1 MVARKPPGQRALSQA
16 EKDLWTH
23 VTKDVTPSDADNTTF
38 VAALE
43 QPSDHKMGIK
53 KRSPKVRAKLP
64 PPELPELNGSPGPS
78 SPPSLSPGQTDMM
91 DKRTARRLKRGQLGI
106 DARLD
111 LHGHVQATAHRA
123 LESFLERSFYEGHR
137 TVLVITGKG
146 NRGTGQVGVLKE
158 AVPRWLNQMPI
169 RDWVTGFSYAAVKD
183 GGDGALYIRIKRR
196 R

>member
-1 MVARKPPGQRALSQA
+1 MVAKKPPGQRALSAA

-23 VTKDVTPSDADNTTF
+23 VTQDVTPSTSENATF
-38 VAALE
+38 AAALE
-43 QPSDHKMGIK
+43 QLFNVNETVV
-53 KRSPKVRAKLP
+53 KRPPRIRASMTPPEVSSSP
-64 PPELPELNGSPGPS
+64 PPL
-78 SPPSLSPGQTDMM
+78 SPPSLAPGKMDMM
-91 DKRTARRLKRGQLGI
+91 DKRTARRLKRGQLAI
-106 DARLD
+106 DGRLD

-123 LESFLERSFYEGHR
+123 LESFLERSFYEAHR

-146 NRGTGQVGVLKE
+146 NRGTGQVGILKE

>member
-1 MVARKPPGQRALSQA
+1 MVAKKPPGQRALSKA

-23 VTKDVTPSDADNTTF
+23 VTKDITRSTIDDTTF

-43 QPSDHKMGIK
+43 QLSDHNEPNK
-53 KRSPKVRAKLP
+53 KRSPQIRANLTP
-64 PPELPELNGSPGPS
+64 SEPTSPLRPIT
-78 SPPSLSPGQTDMM
+78 PPSLTPGQTDMM

-123 LESFLERSFYEGHR
+123 LESFLERSFYEDHR

-169 RDWVTGFSYAAVKD
+169 REWVTGFSYAAVKD

>member
-1 MVARKPPGQRALSQA
+1 MAGKKPPGQRALSQA

-23 VTKDVTPSDADNTTF
+23 VTKDVTPANADNAKF

-43 QPSDHKMGIK
+43 QISDDQSATK
-53 KRSPKVRAKLP
+53 KRSPKIRAKLP
-64 PPELPELNGSPGPS
+64 PRELPELNVPQRPP
-78 SPPSLSPGQTDMM
+78 SPPSLAPGQTDMM

-146 NRGTGQVGVLKE
+146 KRGTGQIGVLKE

-169 RDWVTGFSYAAVKD
+169 RDWVTGFSFAAVKD

>member
-1 MVARKPPGQRALSQA
+1 MVAKKPPRQRALSQA

-23 VTKDVTPSDADNTTF
+23 VTKDVTPSDTENATF
-38 VAALE
+38 AAALE
-43 QPSDHKMGIK
+43 QLSVHSVSSRKG
-53 KRSPKVRAKLP
+53 SPKIRPKLP
-64 PPELPELNGSPGPS
+64 QAELSVPPKPP
-78 SPPSLSPGQTDMM
+78 SPPSLTPGKTDMM

-146 NRGTGQVGVLKE
+146 KRGAGQMGVLKE

>member
-1 MVARKPPGQRALSQA
+1 MAAKKPPGQRALSEA

-23 VTKDVTPSDADNTTF
+23 VTKDVTRSAIDNPTF
-38 VAALE
+38 VATLE
-43 QPSDHKMGIK
+43 QLSNGNETVK
-53 KRSPKVRAKLP
+53 KRPPRVRAALTPTEITP
-64 PPELPELNGSPGPS
+64 PPRPS
-78 SPPSLSPGQTDMM
+78 SPPALEPGKTEMM

-123 LESFLERSFYEGHR
+123 LESFLERSFYDGHR

-158 AVPRWLNQMPI
+158 AVPQWLNQMPI

>member
-1 MVARKPPGQRALSQA
+1 MAAKKPPGQRALSEA

-23 VTKDVTPSDADNTTF
+23 VTKDVTRSTIDDTTF
-38 VAALE
+38 VTALE
-43 QPSDHKMGIK
+43 QLADNLPGPKKGPS
-53 KRSPKVRAKLP
+53 KVRAKLP
-64 PPELPELNGSPGPS
+64 QPELSITPRSP
-78 SPPSLSPGQTDMM
+78 SPPSLTPGKTDMM

-123 LESFLERSFYEGHR
+123 LEAFLERSFYEGHR

-169 RDWVTGFSYAAVKD
+169 REWVTGFSYAAVKD

>member
-1 MVARKPPGQRALSQA
+1 MAGKKPPGQRALSEA

-23 VTKDVTPSDADNTTF
+23 VTRDVTPSTDKNSSFMAQMEQFRDSNETAKKPSTRKRGPFVPPNT
-38 VAALE
+38 VQPPLPSGPAAL
-43 QPSDHKMGIK
+43 
-53 KRSPKVRAKLP
+53 A
-64 PPELPELNGSPGPS
+64 
-78 SPPSLSPGQTDMM
+78 PGQTDMM

-123 LESFLERSFYEGHR
+123 LENFIQDSFHAGHR

-158 AVPRWLNQMPI
+158 AVPKWLNQMPL
-169 RDWVTGFSYAAVKD
+169 RQWVTGFSYAAIKD

>member
-1 MVARKPPGQRALSQA
+1 
-16 EKDLWTH
+16 
-23 VTKDVTPSDADNTTF
+23 
-38 VAALE
+38 
-43 QPSDHKMGIK
+43 
-53 KRSPKVRAKLP
+53 
-64 PPELPELNGSPGPS
+64 
-78 SPPSLSPGQTDMM
+78 M

-123 LESFLERSFYEGHR
+123 LETFLERSFHDGHR

-158 AVPRWLNQMPI
+158 AVPRWLNQAPI

>member
-1 MVARKPPGQRALSQA
+1 MAAKKPPGQRALSKA

-23 VTKDVTPSDADNTTF
+23 VTKDITRSTIDDAPF

-43 QPSDHKMGIK
+43 QLTDYVEPAK
-53 KRSPKVRAKLP
+53 KRSPRIRTTIAPVELTP
-64 PPELPELNGSPGPS
+64 PPRPA
-78 SPPSLSPGQTDMM
+78 SPPALAPGQMDMM

-123 LESFLERSFYEGHR
+123 LESFLERSFYDGDR

-158 AVPRWLNQMPI
+158 AVPRWLNQAPI

-183 GGDGALYIRIKRR
+183 GGDGALYIRIKRQR
-196 R
+196 

>member
-1 MVARKPPGQRALSQA
+1 MAGKKPPGQRALSEA
-16 EKDLWTH
+16 ERELWTH
-23 VTKDVTPSDADNTTF
+23 VTRDVTPTASDHATFATQIEQFSDDSDAAQKPLTRKRRSLVPPATMPTP
-38 VAALE
+38 VPTGPPAL
-43 QPSDHKMGIK
+43 
-53 KRSPKVRAKLP
+53 V
-64 PPELPELNGSPGPS
+64 PGK
-78 SPPSLSPGQTDMM
+78 TNMM

-123 LESFLERSFYEGHR
+123 LETFLENSFYAGHR

-158 AVPRWLNQMPI
+158 AVPKWLNQSPI
-169 RDWVTGFSYAAVKD
+169 RQWVTGFSYAAIKD

>member
-1 MVARKPPGQRALSQA
+1 MAARKPPGQRALSEA
-16 EKDLWTH
+16 EKDLWTQVTQDVKPINVSEPPPMTDLVQSLNEQET
-23 VTKDVTPSDADNTTF
+23 VTKRTARKRRPVVSSAPTNTPMPSGPP
-38 VAALE
+38 AL
-43 QPSDHKMGIK
+43 
-53 KRSPKVRAKLP
+53 V
-64 PPELPELNGSPGPS
+64 
-78 SPPSLSPGQTDMM
+78 PGQTDMM

-111 LHGHVQATAHRA
+111 LHGHVQATAHR
-123 LESFLERSFYEGHR
+123 SLERFIEDSFHQGHR

-183 GGDGALYIRIKRR
+183 GGDGALYVRIKRR

>member
-1 MVARKPPGQRALSQA
+1 MAAKKPPGQRALSKA

-23 VTKDVTPSDADNTTF
+23 VTKDITRSNIPDTTF

-43 QPSDHKMGIK
+43 QLSDNSEPPK
-53 KRSPKVRAKLP
+53 KRHPRIRTSLP
-64 PPELPELNGSPGPS
+64 PAQTAAP
-78 SPPSLSPGQTDMM
+78 SPPSPPALMPGQTDMM

-123 LESFLERSFYEGHR
+123 LESFLEHSFYEGHR

-158 AVPRWLNQMPI
+158 AVPRWLNQAPI

-183 GGDGALYIRIKRR
+183 GGDGALYIRIKRQR
-196 R
+196 

>member
-1 MVARKPPGQRALSQA
+1 MVAKKPPGQRALSQA

-23 VTKDVTPSDADNTTF
+23 VTQDITRSTIDDATF
-38 VAALE
+38 VATLE
-43 QPSDHKMGIK
+43 QLSDKTDPAK
-53 KRSPKVRAKLP
+53 KRPPRIRASMTPAEITSPPRP
-64 PPELPELNGSPGPS
+64 I
-78 SPPSLSPGQTDMM
+78 SPPSLTPGQTDMM

-123 LESFLERSFYEGHR
+123 LESFLELSFYEGHR

-146 NRGTGQVGVLKE
+146 NRGTGQVGVLKD
-158 AVPRWLNQMPI
+158 AVPRWLNQAPI

>member
-1 MVARKPPGQRALSQA
+1 MAAKKPPGQRALSEA

-23 VTKDVTPSDADNTTF
+23 VTRDVTRSTIDDTTF
-38 VAALE
+38 VTALE
-43 QPSDHKMGIK
+43 QLNYPERDPK
-53 KRSPKVRAKLP
+53 KRSPKPRTLLP
-64 PPELPELNGSPGPS
+64 PVEMVSVRPS
-78 SPPSLSPGQTDMM
+78 SPPSLSPGNTDMM

-111 LHGHVQATAHRA
+111 LHGYVQSTAHNA
-123 LESFLERSFYEGHR
+123 LEAFLERSFYDGHR

-158 AVPRWLNQMPI
+158 AVPRWLNQLPI

-183 GGDGALYIRIKRR
+183 GGDGALYVRIKRR

>member
-1 MVARKPPGQRALSQA
+1 MVAKKPPGQRALSKA

-23 VTKDVTPSDADNTTF
+23 VTKDVTPSTDGDATF
-38 VAALE
+38 AAALE
-43 QPSDHKMGIK
+43 QFSHIPEPIK
-53 KRSPKVRAKLP
+53 KRTPRIRATMSPAGTSP
-64 PPELPELNGSPGPS
+64 PPGPP
-78 SPPSLSPGQTDMM
+78 SPPSLIPGKTDMM

-106 DARLD
+106 DGRLD

-123 LESFLERSFYEGHR
+123 LEAFLERSFYEGHR

-146 NRGTGQVGVLKE
+146 NRGTGQVGILKE
-158 AVPRWLNQMPI
+158 AVPRWLNQIPI

>member
-1 MVARKPPGQRALSQA
+1 MVTKKPPGQRALSQA

-23 VTKDVTPSDADNTTF
+23 VTKDVTPSDTENATF
-38 VAALE
+38 AATLE
-43 QPSDHKMGIK
+43 QLSSHSVSSK
-53 KRSPKVRAKLP
+53 KRPPKIRPKLLQAELSAP
-64 PPELPELNGSPGPS
+64 PKPP
-78 SPPSLSPGQTDMM
+78 SPPSLTPGQTDMM

-123 LESFLERSFYEGHR
+123 LESFLERSFYEGYR

-146 NRGTGQVGVLKE
+146 KRGTGEVGVLKE

-183 GGDGALYIRIKRR
+183 GGDGALYVRVKRR

>member
-1 MVARKPPGQRALSQA
+1 MVAKKPPGQRALSKA
-16 EKDLWTH
+16 EKDLWAH
-23 VTKDVTPSDADNTTF
+23 VTQDVTPSTNENATF
-38 VAALE
+38 TAVLKELSNLKETMAKRPPRIRAL
-43 QPSDHKMGIK
+43 MT
-53 KRSPKVRAKLP
+53 
-64 PPELPELNGSPGPS
+64 PPEVSSPPTPP
-78 SPPSLSPGQTDMM
+78 SPPSLAPGKTDMM
-91 DKRTARRLKRGQLGI
+91 DKRTARRLKRGQLSI
-106 DARLD
+106 DGRLD

-123 LESFLERSFYEGHR
+123 LESFLERSFYEAHR

-158 AVPRWLNQMPI
+158 AVPRWLNQTPI

>member
-1 MVARKPPGQRALSQA
+1 MVAKKPPGQRALSQA

-23 VTKDVTPSDADNTTF
+23 VTKDVTPSDTEDATF

-43 QPSDHKMGIK
+43 QLTDDMAGAK
-53 KRSPKVRAKLP
+53 KRSPKIRAKLP
-64 PPELPELNGSPGPS
+64 PPDLNVPS
-78 SPPSLSPGQTDMM
+78 QPPSPPSLTPGQTDMM

-111 LHGHVQATAHRA
+111 LHGYVQATAHRA

>member
-1 MVARKPPGQRALSQA
+1 MVAKKPPGQRALSKA

-23 VTKDVTPSDADNTTF
+23 VTKDITRSTIDDATF
-38 VAALE
+38 MAALE
-43 QPSDHKMGIK
+43 QLSDDNELPK
-53 KRSPKVRAKLP
+53 KRLP
-64 PPELPELNGSPGPS
+64 RIRTSLTPAEVT
-78 SPPSLSPGQTDMM
+78 SPPRPISPPALTPGQTDMM

-123 LESFLERSFYEGHR
+123 LESFLEQSFYEGYR

-146 NRGTGQVGVLKE
+146 NRGTGDVGVLKE
-158 AVPRWLNQMPI
+158 AVPRWLNQSPI
-169 RDWVTGFSYAAVKD
+169 RDWVTGFSYAAVRD